1 MTPCPGADGRLTTL
15 ERVSELS
22 ETTPQPARPPRTA
35 DPEPPQDEVIRPL
48 PPAPRPVP
56 GQPYAQAP
64 VPAAGHPPRS
74 ATPPPQPVAPAPQRI
89 PAEPGQ
95 PALGPQYAQ
104 PEPGPQFAEPAPG
117 PHFADPQAAPGP
129 HAQAAPGPQ
138 FADPQAAPGPH
149 ASPAPGP
156 QFFERQP
163 VPGPPFADVQVPQAL
178 PGRPHVPTGPGPQH
192 VQPQAPTPEPFGPQ
206 QPHGVGGAQPGGP
219 AQGPQPAPGPGPA
232 QAPHAPTETP
242 RTLQY
247 RFDGPEDAPV
257 LVIGPSLGTTWHMW
271 DRQIPELTQHWRV
284 FRYDLP
290 GHGGAPAHAAPS
302 VAELADRLIATLDGL
317 GVQRFGYAGCSIGG
331 AVGADL
337 ALRHP
342 HRVASL
348 ALVAS
353 SPRFG
358 TADEFRQRG
367 VIVRTNGLEPMA
379 RTAPERWFT
388 PGFAAAQPAIVEWAV
403 QMVRTTDPGCYIA
416 ACEALAAF
424 DIRDHL
430 GRIGVPT
437 LVLVGAEDQVT
448 GPAEA
453 RTLVAGIPDAR
464 LALVPGAS
472 HLAPVEQPA
481 AVCDL
486 LLTHFSTAWQDAPA
500 APPVPPLVPGPAT
513 PATSFAPIAE
523 IAPASGLPEAA
534 GPQRES
540 GHERGTKVRREVLG
554 DAHVDAVNASTDVF
568 TEDFQELVTRYAW
581 GEVWSRE
588 GLDRRTR
595 SCITL
600 TALVA
605 SGHLEGLAAHVRAA
619 LRNGLTPAE
628 IKEVLLQS
636 AVYCGIPAA
645 GAAFTIAQSVIQEE
659 TTPPA

>member
-1 MTPCPGADGRLTTL
+1 MRDERVG
-15 ERVSELS
+15 RVSE
-22 ETTPQPARPPRTA
+22 TPTN
-35 DPEPPQDEVIRPL
+35 
-48 PPAPRPVP
+48 
-56 GQPYAQAP
+56 
-64 VPAAGHPPRS
+64 
-74 ATPPPQPVAPAPQRI
+74 TM
-89 PAEPGQ
+89 
-95 PALGPQYAQ
+95 
-104 PEPGPQFAEPAPG
+104 
-117 PHFADPQAAPGP
+117 
-129 HAQAAPGPQ
+129 
-138 FADPQAAPGPH
+138 
-149 ASPAPGP
+149 
-156 QFFERQP
+156 
-163 VPGPPFADVQVPQAL
+163 
-178 PGRPHVPTGPGPQH
+178 
-192 VQPQAPTPEPFGPQ
+192 
-206 QPHGVGGAQPGGP
+206 
-219 AQGPQPAPGPGPA
+219 
-232 QAPHAPTETP
+232 
-242 RTLQY
+242 QY

-271 DRQIPELTQHWRV
+271 DRQVPELTQHWRV

-430 GRIGVPT
+430 SRIGVPT

-486 LLTHFSTAWQDAPA
+486 LLTHFSTAWQEAPA
-500 APPVPPLVPGPAT
+500 APPAPPPVPGPAT
-513 PATSFAPIAE
+513 PAASFAPIAE
-523 IAPASGLPEAA
+523 IAPAHGLPDAT
-534 GPQRES
+534 GPRRES

-554 DAHVDAVNASTDVF
+554 DAHVDAVNASTDPF

-605 SGHLEGLAAHVRAA
+605 SGHLEGLAAHTRAA